1 MKFETP
7 VRVNAEDVKRL
18 SKGLHEW
25 FVKRY
30 GEDKRVSIHMVTW
43 GGFLEVNAIAVAEFI
58 KAYAVQTLRCED
70 GGKREAAL
78 KAIRKIADTLAMGS
92 EFCLEPEEHM
102 RLIHDSMTFPM
113 DEQEVKLDGESCVAS
128 VQGYKSNTALQN
140 SSDNIIILGGNS
152 QSLTS
157 DKDSK
162 DNLIICIGN
171 NNTIAG
177 NDNTV
182 ILVGQNNE
190 VQGTNSVISFDS
202 RARIWARPFNDNPE
216 S

>member
-43 GGFLEVNAIAVAEFI
+43 GGFLEVNAIAVADFI
-58 KAYAVQTLRCED
+58 QAYAIEALRCED
-70 GGKREAAL
+70 EGKREV
-78 KAIRKIADTLAMGS
+78 AIRAIRTIADTLAMGS
-92 EFCLEPEEHM
+92 EFCIEPEERM
-102 RLIHDSMTFPM
+102 LMIRDSMTFPM
-113 DEQEVKLDGESCVAS
+113 DEQKVNLKGEGCVAAGT
-128 VQGYKSNTALQN
+128 GYKS
-140 SSDNIIILGGNS
+140 
-152 QSLTS
+152 SLTLEECT
-157 DKDSK
+157 DSIIVLSGDSQDLVADSESK
-162 DNLIICIGN
+162 GNLIICTGDN
-171 NNTIAG
+171 NMIAG
-177 NDNTV
+177 NDNRI

-202 RARIWARPFNDNPE
+202 RARIFGYTYQAFQG
-216 S
+216 